1 MNRRLKNNIREAF
14 ARETPDRRAQI
25 VAACESE
32 GQLPAETPFP
42 TEPAT
47 PVVSRARRGRVIR
60 QLVAAV
66 LCLVLFGAGLFVG
79 YLIPETV
86 TAPTTETRVYLDVNP
101 SLELSLD
108 IDNRVLSC
116 TAANEDAKTVLQ
128 GLNLEGTELR
138 TALSAIVG
146 AMYVKGYLTTS
157 DNSMLISVDTNDKS
171 NASAFL
177 SYITEQ
183 VNAVFADS
191 DMTCS
196 IIAQSVTA
204 DDALRNRAEKNG
216 VSVGKMHL
224 VDKMMERMDYLTEES
239 LSDLSAMSIKDLNLM
254 YSMNPKHENPEE
266 DGKDELLSGNVG
278 GYLTRDDALAA
289 VLAEI
294 HIDTSAVERYEVYAT
309 PDHCDGGTHMMYFV
323 TLRLKGNHTV
333 YRYQVDCQTGE
344 VSERRG
350 ENGWEGGYPPAG
362 GNGYSPGGAFG
373 PTGDDPENPEEPE
386 NFEGR

>member
-1 MNRRLKNNIREAF
+1 MNRRLKKNIREAF

-25 VAACESE
+25 VAACEGE
-32 GQLPAETPFP
+32 EQLPAETPVP
-42 TEPAT
+42 TQTAT
-47 PVVSRARRGRVIR
+47 PAVSHARRGRVIR

-86 TAPTTETRVYLDVNP
+86 TSPTTETRVYLDVNP

-116 TAANEDAKTVLQ
+116 TAANEDAQTVLQ
-128 GLNLEGTELR
+128 GLNLEGTDLR

-157 DNSMLISVDTNDKS
+157 DNSMLISVDTSDKN

-204 DDALRNRAEKNG
+204 DDALRTRAEENG

-224 VDKMMERMDYLTEES
+224 VDKMMERMDFLTEES

-254 YSMNPKHENPEE
+254 YAMNPKHEGPEE
-266 DGKDELLSGNVG
+266 GGKDELLSGNVG
-278 GYLTRDDALAA
+278 DYLTRDDALAA
-289 VLAEI
+289 VLTEI
-294 HIDTSAVERYEVYAT
+294 HADASAVERYEIFAA
-309 PDHCDGGTHMMYFV
+309 PDHRDGGMHMMYTV
-323 TLRLKGNHTV
+323 ILRLKGNHTV
-333 YRYQVDCQTGE
+333 YRYQVDCKTGT
-344 VSERRG
+344 VSEGRA

-362 GNGYSPGGAFG
+362 GDGYSPDGSHR
-373 PTGDDPENPEEPE
+373 PIGDDPETPEEPE
-386 NFEGR
+386 DFGKR

>member
-1 MNRRLKNNIREAF
+1 MNRRLKKNIREAF

-25 VAACESE
+25 VAACEGE
-32 GQLPAETPFP
+32 GQLPAETQLP
-42 TEPAT
+42 TETAKPA
-47 PVVSRARRGRVIR
+47 VSRARRGRVIR

-157 DNSMLISVDTNDKS
+157 DNSMLISVDTSDKN

-204 DDALRNRAEKNG
+204 DDALRNRAEENG

-224 VDKMMERMDYLTEES
+224 VDKMMERIDWLTEEKA
-239 LSDLSAMSIKDLNLM
+239 SDLSAMSIKDLNLM
-254 YSMNPKHENPEE
+254 YSMNPKHEKPEE

-289 VLAEI
+289 VLTEI
-294 HIDTSAVERYEVYAT
+294 HIDASAVERYEVYAT
-309 PDHCDGGTHMMYFV
+309 PDHRDGGTHMMYFV
-323 TLRLKGNHTV
+323 TLRLKGNHAV
-333 YRYQVDCQTGE
+333 YRYQVDCKTGE
-344 VSERRG
+344 VSERRTG
-350 ENGWEGGYPPAG
+350 NGWENGNSLAG
-362 GNGYSPGGAFG
+362 GNGYYPGGGVG
-373 PTGDDPENPEEPE
+373 PTGDDSKNPEEPE